1 MEFLVIIKII
11 LSGFSTDYFLSKFLR
26 WVLAN
31 SPMVQSI
38 FIFFPFCA
46 YMRTHIGY
54 GTTNRTSGIG
64 DLHRECGRETQN
76 VKRGT

>member
-1 MEFLVIIKII
+1 MIIQII
-11 LSGFSTDYFLSKFLR
+11 LSGFSTDYFLSKCLR

-38 FIFFPFCA
+38 FNFFPFCA